1 VTRSDS
7 ARAGDGVVARADD
20 LRYVTRRETNERRV
34 WFGLGPEHSMI
45 GILARTG
52 LLSPVVF
59 RLWCYVRPFI
69 QS

>member
-1 VTRSDS
+1 MTRGNS
-7 ARAGDGVVARADD
+7 AHIDNGIVARPDHFG
-20 LRYVTRRETNERRV
+20 YVTRKETNEERA

-52 LLSPVVF
+52 LLSPIVF

-69 QS
+69 Q